1 MESIGNVLRLFCSH
15 APLEMLEVNKHII
28 TTDDDQAIRKVL
40 QILLRKEGYQVTIC
54 SNGEEL
60 LSTLRLSSS
69 TVDLVLLDIKM
80 PGLSGMQVLE
90 IIRRTYPHIPV
101 IMLNAFN
108 DLDTGM
114 KAIRLG
120 ASDYLAKPVHREVL
134 VESVSRVLN
143 ATALRKDE
151 EAQKDHS
158 LALQKELEIQ
168 LQSALVA
175 LKSATLA
182 TLEAFTETIEQ
193 KDPYTKGHCSRVRNI
208 ALAMGRA
215 LNFSDEQ
222 MHTLEGG
229 SLLHD
234 IGKIGIPEEVL
245 NKPSPLSKTEY
256 TLIREHPVAGER
268 IIKHIELFQA
278 YRPIIRSHHERMDGK
293 GYPDGLKGEEIPL
306 DVRIVSLAD
315 AFDAMTTNR
324 AYRSALPTEFAVEE
338 LKLCSGAQF
347 DPVLVDLFIDREI
360 FLL

>member
-1 MESIGNVLRLFCSH
+1 M
-15 APLEMLEVNKHII
+15 NKHII
-28 TTDDDQAIRKVL
+28 TTDDDPAIRKIL
-40 QILLRKEGYQVTIC
+40 QILLRKEGYEVTVC
-54 SNGEEL
+54 SSGDEL
-60 LSTLRLSSS
+60 LSTLKTNST

-80 PGLSGMQVLE
+80 PGLSGIQVLE
-90 IIRRTYPHIPV
+90 ILRRTYPAIPV
-101 IMLNAFN
+101 IMLTAFN

-143 ATALRKDE
+143 ATALKQVE
-151 EAQKDHS
+151 VAEKVQY
-158 LALQKELEIQ
+158 LALQKELEDQ
-168 LQSALVA
+168 LQVALGA

-193 KDPYTKGHCSRVRNI
+193 KDPYTKGHCSRVRTI
-208 ALAMGRA
+208 SLTIGRA
-215 LNFSDEQ
+215 LNFSPER
-222 MHTLEGG
+222 MLILEGG
-229 SLLHD
+229 ALLHD

-245 NKPSPLSKTEY
+245 NKPTKLTKSEY
-256 TLIREHPVAGER
+256 DLIREHPVSGER
-268 IIKHIELFQA
+268 IIKHIDLFQA

-315 AFDAMTTNR
+315 AFDAMTTSR

-338 LKLCSGAQF
+338 LKLNSGSQF
-347 DPVLVDLFIDREI
+347 DPELVNLFIDKEI

>member
-1 MESIGNVLRLFCSH
+1 M
-15 APLEMLEVNKHII
+15 NKHII
-28 TTDDDQAIRKVL
+28 TTDDDPGIRKIL
-40 QILLRKEGYQVTIC
+40 QILLRKEGYEVTVC
-54 SNGEEL
+54 SSGDEL
-60 LSTLRLSSS
+60 LSTLKTNST

-80 PGLSGMQVLE
+80 PGLSGIQVLE
-90 IIRRTYPHIPV
+90 ILRRTYPAIPV
-101 IMLNAFN
+101 IMLTAFN

-143 ATALRKDE
+143 ATALKQVE
-151 EAQKDHS
+151 VAEKVQY
-158 LALQKELEIQ
+158 LALQKELEDQ
-168 LQSALVA
+168 LQVALGA

-193 KDPYTKGHCSRVRNI
+193 KDPYTKGHCSRVRTI
-208 ALAMGRA
+208 SLTIGRA
-215 LNFSDEQ
+215 LNFSPER
-222 MHTLEGG
+222 MLILEGG
-229 SLLHD
+229 ALLHD

-245 NKPSPLSKTEY
+245 NKPTKLTKSEY
-256 TLIREHPVAGER
+256 DLIREHPVSGER
-268 IIKHIELFQA
+268 IIKHIDLFQA

-315 AFDAMTTNR
+315 AFDAMTTSR

-338 LKLCSGAQF
+338 LKLNSGSQF
-347 DPVLVDLFIDREI
+347 DPELVNLFIDKEI

>member
-1 MESIGNVLRLFCSH
+1 M
-15 APLEMLEVNKHII
+15 NKHII
-28 TTDDDQAIRKVL
+28 TTDDDPAIRKIL
-40 QILLRKEGYQVTIC
+40 QILLRKEGYEVTVC
-54 SNGEEL
+54 SSGDEL
-60 LSTLRLSSS
+60 LSTLKTNST

-80 PGLSGMQVLE
+80 PGLSGIQVLE
-90 IIRRTYPHIPV
+90 ILRRTYPAIPV
-101 IMLNAFN
+101 IMLTAFN

-143 ATALRKDE
+143 ATALKQVE
-151 EAQKDHS
+151 VAEKVQY
-158 LALQKELEIQ
+158 LALQKELEDQ
-168 LQSALVA
+168 LQVALGA

-193 KDPYTKGHCSRVRNI
+193 KDPYTKGHCSRVRTI
-208 ALAMGRA
+208 SLTIGRA
-215 LNFSDEQ
+215 LNFSSER
-222 MHTLEGG
+222 MLILEGG
-229 SLLHD
+229 ALLHD

-245 NKPSPLSKTEY
+245 NKPTKLTKSEY
-256 TLIREHPVAGER
+256 DLIREHPVSGER
-268 IIKHIELFQA
+268 IIKHIDLFQA

-315 AFDAMTTNR
+315 AFDAMTTSR

-338 LKLCSGAQF
+338 LKLYSGSQF
-347 DPVLVDLFIDREI
+347 DPELVNLFIDKEI

>member
-1 MESIGNVLRLFCSH
+1 M
-15 APLEMLEVNKHII
+15 NKHII
-28 TTDDDQAIRKVL
+28 TTDDDPAIRKIL
-40 QILLRKEGYQVTIC
+40 QILLRKEGYEVTVC
-54 SNGEEL
+54 SSGDEL
-60 LSTLRLSSS
+60 LATLKTSSS
-69 TVDLVLLDIKM
+69 AVDLVLLDIKM
-80 PGLSGMQVLE
+80 PGLSGIQVLE
-90 IIRRTYPHIPV
+90 ILRRTYPAIPV
-101 IMLNAFN
+101 IMLTAFN

-143 ATALRKDE
+143 ATALKQVE
-151 EAQKDHS
+151 VAEKVQY
-158 LALQKELEIQ
+158 LALQKELEDQ
-168 LQSALVA
+168 LQVALGA

-193 KDPYTKGHCSRVRNI
+193 KDPYTKGHCSRVRTI
-208 ALAMGRA
+208 SLTIGRA
-215 LNFSDEQ
+215 LNFSPER
-222 MHTLEGG
+222 MLILEGG
-229 SLLHD
+229 ALLHD

-245 NKPSPLSKTEY
+245 NKPTKLTKSEY
-256 TLIREHPVAGER
+256 DLIREHPVSGER
-268 IIKHIELFQA
+268 IIKHIDLFQA

-315 AFDAMTTNR
+315 AFDAMTTSR

-338 LKLCSGAQF
+338 LKLNSGSQF
-347 DPVLVDLFIDREI
+347 DPALVNLFIDKEI

>member
-1 MESIGNVLRLFCSH
+1 M
-15 APLEMLEVNKHII
+15 NKHII
-28 TTDDDQAIRKVL
+28 TTDDDPAIRKIL
-40 QILLRKEGYQVTIC
+40 QILLRKEGYEVTVC
-54 SNGEEL
+54 SSGDEL
-60 LSTLRLSSS
+60 LSTLKTNST

-80 PGLSGMQVLE
+80 PGLSGIQVLE
-90 IIRRTYPHIPV
+90 ILRRTYPAIPV
-101 IMLNAFN
+101 IMLTAFN

-143 ATALRKDE
+143 ATALKQVE
-151 EAQKDHS
+151 VAEKVQY
-158 LALQKELEIQ
+158 LALQKELEDQ
-168 LQSALVA
+168 LQVALGA

-193 KDPYTKGHCSRVRNI
+193 KDPYTKGHCSRVRTI
-208 ALAMGRA
+208 SLTIGRA
-215 LNFSDEQ
+215 LNFSSER
-222 MHTLEGG
+222 MLILEGG
-229 SLLHD
+229 ALLHD

-245 NKPSPLSKTEY
+245 NKPTKLTKSEY
-256 TLIREHPVAGER
+256 DLIREHPVSGER
-268 IIKHIELFQA
+268 IIKHIDLFQA

-293 GYPDGLKGEEIPL
+293 GYPDGLKGEDIPL

-315 AFDAMTTNR
+315 AFDAMTTSR

-338 LKLCSGAQF
+338 LKLNSGSQF
-347 DPVLVDLFIDREI
+347 DPELVNLFIDKEI